1 MTTEF
6 IMLPVKQ
13 KQVVDKIKAAG
24 FKPNDFVFE
33 PKSNEEFSLTYKTIP
48 VFVYQRMAK
57 PNTGNFGYSPAS
69 NGNFRAMFRFSGFGS
84 LIENIDKWF
93 NAIKENIEIG
103 NPWEDIEDIKDTMDS
118 MGFDSYEEMF
128 TATEQEKIAEK
139 LNNLLSYFQI
149 LKIDVSK
156 IKDDVEHLKEMSS
169 KISKK
174 DWILLF
180 LGNITGFIFTGLITT
195 EHTSLVWEYVKNL
208 FSGFNIKLLP

>member
-1 MTTEF
+1 MTTKI
-6 IMLPVKQ
+6 IMLPIKQ
-13 KQVVDKIKAAG
+13 KQVVDKIRAAG

-33 PKSNEEFSLTYKTIP
+33 PKSNEEFSLIYKAIP

-69 NGNFRAMFRFSGFGS
+69 NGNLRAAFRFTGFGS
-84 LIENIDKWF
+84 LMDNIDKWF
-93 NAIKENIEIG
+93 DAIKENIEIG
-103 NPWEDIEDIKDTMDS
+103 NPWEDIENTMDS
-118 MGFDSYEEMF
+118 MNFDSYEEMF
-128 TATEQEKIAEK
+128 SATEQVKIADT
-139 LNNLLSYFQI
+139 LDNMLSYFKT
-149 LKIDVSK
+149 LEIDVSK

-195 EHTSLVWEYVKNL
+195 EHTSLVWVYVKNL

>member
-1 MTTEF
+1 MTTKI
-6 IMLPVKQ
+6 IMLPIKQ
-13 KQVVDKIKAAG
+13 KQVVDKIRAAG

-33 PKSNEEFSLTYKTIP
+33 PKSNEEFSLIYKAIP

-69 NGNFRAMFRFSGFGS
+69 NGNLRAAFRFTGFGS
-84 LIENIDKWF
+84 LMDNIDKWF
-93 NAIKENIEIG
+93 DAIKENIEIG
-103 NPWEDIEDIKDTMDS
+103 NPWEYIENTMDS
-118 MGFDSYEEMF
+118 MNFDSYEEMF
-128 TATEQEKIAEK
+128 SATEQEKIAET
-139 LNNLLSYFQI
+139 LDNMLSYFKT
-149 LKIDVSK
+149 LEIDVSK

>member
-1 MTTEF
+1 MKSKEI
-6 IMLPVKQ
+6 IMLPIKQ

-24 FKPNDFVFE
+24 FKPNDFIFE

-69 NGNFRAMFRFSGFGS
+69 NGNLRAAFRFTGFGS
-84 LIENIDKWF
+84 LMDNIDKWF
-93 NAIKENIEIG
+93 DAIKENIEIG
-103 NPWEDIEDIKDTMDS
+103 NPWEDIENTMDS
-118 MGFDSYEEMF
+118 MNFDSYEEMF
-128 TATEQEKIAEK
+128 TADDQEKIADT
-139 LNNLLSYFQI
+139 LDNMLSYFKT
-149 LKIDVSK
+149 LEIDVSK

>member
-1 MTTEF
+1 MTTKI
-6 IMLPVKQ
+6 IMLPIKQ

-24 FKPNDFVFE
+24 FKPNDFIFE
-33 PKSNEEFSLTYKTIP
+33 PKSNEEFSLTYKPIP

-69 NGNFRAMFRFSGFGS
+69 NGNLRAAFRFTGFGS
-84 LIENIDKWF
+84 LMDNIDKWF
-93 NAIKENIEIG
+93 DAIKENIEIG
-103 NPWEDIEDIKDTMDS
+103 NPWEDIENTMDS
-118 MGFDSYEEMF
+118 MNFDSYEEMF
-128 TATEQEKIAEK
+128 SATEQEKIAET
-139 LNNLLSYFQI
+139 LDNMLSYFKT
-149 LKIDVSK
+149 LEIDVSK